1 MAMHRIHQLA
11 TEWGVS
17 SKDII
22 DRLEKMGIRGKKPQ
36 SGLSEAD
43 AERVREEMG
52 LGDEAGKGPSVVVR
66 RTVEVRD
73 GQGAAVTAVD
83 TITETH
89 VKRGVL
95 LRRTQRTPLER
106 ATGVVQFVPRKPG
119 LRVATAVEIGPEIL
133 TSLDRNEFSYAA
145 ALARTEHAAL
155 ATAEA
160 QPEPIVTEPIA
171 PVIAVPIE
179 PELAAE
185 VAADEAPQPA
195 LEPPAIPT
203 PPVSPV
209 EEALPIATTD
219 VEIGEIAATEEE
231 EEPTPVDE
239 PEKLAEEL
247 MSHAERAER
256 ERAGRESASGRQ
268 GAARVLGRID
278 LTRKPAAPAQPEKPA
293 ATPAPPAEEKAGR
306 KKKRKVIRKE
316 DLFDDFERAMGGR
329 QRRPMKKRVAP
340 GQKVAKTE
348 LTTPRASKRVVRI
361 NVTTS
366 AGELARSMSV
376 KASEVLQSL
385 MRLGVM
391 KSIND
396 AIDFDAASLV
406 AEEFGY
412 TVENTAVNVEDLLQI
427 SAPVGEEVSA
437 AEPRAPVVTVMG
449 HVDHGKTSLLD
460 AIRKTNVAAGEA
472 GGITQHI
479 GAYNVQTPH
488 GEICFLDTPGHEAFT
503 AMRARGSRVTDIVI
517 LVVAADDGVM
527 PQTIEAVNHARAAGV
542 PVVVA
547 VNKIDKP
554 DANPDRIKQQL
565 TELGLQP
572 EEWGGDTQ
580 YVPVSALKRQGID
593 ELLDAVILNAQM
605 LELKAPVDRPA
616 HGVVIE
622 ARLDRGRGPVATILV
637 QEGTLKRGDFYVV
650 GETAGRVRAMVD
662 DKGRDVK
669 EAGPSQAVEIIG
681 LEAVPQAGDALDVAA
696 DQETATRVASLRR
709 DAARPAQAA
718 SARFSLEDLQRQVAA
733 GNVNELKVIIKAD
746 VQGSAEALKQ
756 ALEKL
761 STPEVALNVIH
772 TGVGAISESDVQL
785 ALASGAVVVGFHVRP
800 EAKARTLAE
809 RESVDIRLHEIIYEV
824 IAEVKAAMEGLLAP
838 EFREAI
844 EGRAEVRDTFSLPG
858 GLVIAGSYVLDGKVT
873 RNAQCRLLRDNVVIH
888 TGKIGSLRRF
898 KDDVREVQTGYE
910 CGIGLERYNDVKV
923 GDVIECFRI
932 EEIKRTLESAGRSAP
947 TQASA

>member
-1 MAMHRIHQLA
+1 MVMHRIHQLA
-11 TEWGVS
+11 TDWGVS

-22 DRLEKMGIRGKKPQ
+22 DRLEKMGIRGKKAQ
-36 SGLSEAD
+36 SGLSDAD

-52 LGDEAGKGPSVVVR
+52 LAADKGPAVIVR

-95 LRRTQRTPLER
+95 VRRTQRTPLER
-106 ATGVVQFVPRKPG
+106 SGGVPSFVSRTPG
-119 LRVATAVEIGPEIL
+119 LRAATAVDISPDVLG
-133 TSLDRNEFSYAA
+133 SLDRSEFAYASTLTPA
-145 ALARTEHAAL
+145 APVSTPLAAPTAEVEPAEVEALAPTIPAPTE
-155 ATAEA
+155 
-160 QPEPIVTEPIA
+160 PEPVVEAA
-171 PVIAVPIE
+171 PA
-179 PELAAE
+179 
-185 VAADEAPQPA
+185 EAPQPPV
-195 LEPPAIPT
+195 EPTTPA
-203 PPVSPV
+203 PPPPV
-209 EEALPIATTD
+209 EEIPEVVAAQPEG
-219 VEIGEIAATEEE
+219 VEAAEEE

-247 MSHAERAER
+247 LSHAQRTER
-256 ERAGRESASGRQ
+256 EKAAKETTGRQ

-278 LTRKPAAPAQPEKPA
+278 LSRKPAAPAQPEKPA
-293 ATPAPPAEEKAGR
+293 APAAPAAEDKAGR
-306 KKKRKVIRKE
+306 KKKRKVVRKE

-348 LTTPRASKRVVRI
+348 LTTPKASKRIVRI
-361 NVTTS
+361 NQTTS

-396 AIDFDAASLV
+396 VVDFDTASLV
-406 AEEFGY
+406 ADEFGY
-412 TVENTAVNVEDLLQI
+412 TVENTAVNVEDLIQI
-427 SAPVGEEVSA
+427 SAQPGEETGA
-437 AEPRAPVVTVMG
+437 LEMRAPVVTVMG

-460 AIRKTNVAAGEA
+460 AIRKTNVASAEA

-503 AMRARGSRVTDIVI
+503 AMRARGSRVTDIVV

-593 ELLDAVILNAQM
+593 ELLEAITLSAQM

-622 ARLDRGRGPVATILV
+622 ARLDRGRGPVATVLV
-637 QEGTLKRGDFYVV
+637 QEGTLKRGDSYVV

-669 EAGPSQAVEIIG
+669 NAGPSQAVEIIG
-681 LEAVPQAGDALDVAA
+681 LEGVPQAGDVLDVVA
-696 DQETATRVASLRR
+696 DQETATRAATLRR
-709 DAARPAQAA
+709 EAARPTQAA

-746 VQGSAEALKQ
+746 VQGSTEALKQ

-800 EAKARTLAE
+800 EAKARALAE
-809 RESVDIRLHEIIYEV
+809 REGVDIRLHEIIYEV
-824 IAEVKAAMEGLLAP
+824 ISEVRAAMEGLLAP
-838 EFREAI
+838 EFREVI
-844 EGRAEVRDTFSLPG
+844 DGRAEVRDTFSLPG
-858 GLVIAGSYVLDGKVT
+858 GLVIAGSYVVDGKVT

-888 TGKIGSLRRF
+888 TGKVGSLRRF

-923 GDVIECFRI
+923 GDVIECFRM
-932 EEIKRTLESAGRSAP
+932 EEIKRTLESAGRAAS

>member
-1 MAMHRIHQLA
+1 MVMHRIHQLA

-22 DRLEKMGIRGKKPQ
+22 DRLEKMGIRGKKAQ

-43 AERVREEMG
+43 AERVHEEMG
-52 LGDEAGKGPSVVVR
+52 LSGSKAPATVVR

-106 ATGVVQFVPRKPG
+106 AGGTTRFVSRTPG
-119 LRVATAVEIGPEIL
+119 ARAATAVDIAPDVL
-133 TSLDRNEFSYAA
+133 VSLDRNEFAYAA
-145 ALARTEHAAL
+145 GLPATVQIPIPEPEPAPDIILADAPAALQPETNQIEAPIQEVRAAELAPPVEEVAAPIIPAPPPPAVGESL
-155 ATAEA
+155 ATAEEL
-160 QPEPIVTEPIA
+160 PE
-171 PVIAVPIE
+171 
-179 PELAAE
+179 
-185 VAADEAPQPA
+185 
-195 LEPPAIPT
+195 
-203 PPVSPV
+203 
-209 EEALPIATTD
+209 EEA
-219 VEIGEIAATEEE
+219 EE

-247 MSHAERAER
+247 LSHAQRAEQERATKEP
-256 ERAGRESASGRQ
+256 ATGRQ

-278 LTRKPAAPAQPEKPA
+278 LSRKPAAPAQAEKPA
-293 ATPAPPAEEKAGR
+293 TPPAPAAEDKAGR
-306 KKKRKVIRKE
+306 KKKRKVVRKE

-348 LTTPRASKRVVRI
+348 LTTPKASKRVVRI
-361 NVTTS
+361 NQTTS

-376 KASEVLQSL
+376 KAAEVLQSL

-396 AIDFDAASLV
+396 AIDFDTASVV
-406 AEEFGY
+406 ADEFGY
-412 TVENTAVNVEDLLQI
+412 TVENTAVNVEDLLQVG
-427 SAPVGEEVSA
+427 APEGNEVVT

-460 AIRKTNVAAGEA
+460 AIRKTNVASGEA

-527 PQTIEAVNHARAAGV
+527 PQTIEAVNHARAAKV

-554 DANPDRIKQQL
+554 DANPDRVKQQL
-565 TELGLQP
+565 TEFGLQP

-580 YVPVSALKRQGID
+580 YIPVSALKRQGID
-593 ELLDAVILNAQM
+593 ELLEAVVLNAQM
-605 LELKAPVDRPA
+605 LELTAPVDRPA
-616 HGVVIE
+616 HAIVIE
-622 ARLDRGRGPVATILV
+622 ARLDRGRGPVATVLV

-669 EAGPSQAVEIIG
+669 EAKPSQAVEIIG
-681 LEAVPQAGDALDVAA
+681 LEAVPQAGDVLDAVP
-696 DQETATRVASLRR
+696 DQETATRAASLRR
-709 DAARPAQAA
+709 DASRPMQTA

-761 STPEVALNVIH
+761 STQEVALNVIH

-800 EAKARTLAE
+800 EAKARALAE
-809 RESVDIRLHEIIYEV
+809 REAVDIRLHEIIYEV

-858 GLVIAGSYVLDGKVT
+858 GLVIAGSYVTEGKVV

-888 TGKIGSLRRF
+888 NGKIGSLRRF

-910 CGIGLERYNDVKV
+910 CGIGLERYNDLKV
-923 GDVIECFRI
+923 GDVIECFRM
-932 EEIKRTLESAGRSAP
+932 EEIKRTLESASRATP

>member
-1 MAMHRIHQLA
+1 MVMHRIHQLA
-11 TEWGVS
+11 SEWGVH

-36 SGLSEAD
+36 SGLSDAD

-52 LGDEAGKGPSVVVR
+52 LTGSKGPAVVVR

-73 GQGAAVTAVD
+73 AGGAAVTAVD
-83 TITETH
+83 TITETR

-95 LRRTQRTPLER
+95 LRRTQRTRLER
-106 ATGVVQFVPRKPG
+106 AAGVTPLALLTPG
-119 LRVATAVEIGPEIL
+119 LRVATAVDVTPDVL
-133 TSLDRNEFSYAA
+133 TSLDRGEFAYAA
-145 ALARTEHAAL
+145 ATPGAAPML
-155 ATAEA
+155 PPVLKPAPEA
-160 QPEPIVTEPIA
+160 PPAQSPSPER
-171 PVIAVPIE
+171 PVALE
-179 PELAAE
+179 PEHPAEIVAE
-185 VAADEAPQPA
+185 VAAADVEPAESVAPVPPQVPVK
-195 LEPPAIPT
+195 EPL
-203 PPVSPV
+203 VSPEA
-209 EEALPIATTD
+209 EE
-219 VEIGEIAATEEE
+219 GEEVAAEE

-247 MSHAERAER
+247 MSHAQRAER
-256 ERAGRESASGRQ
+256 ERTSKESPGGRQ

-278 LTRKPAAPAQPEKPA
+278 LTRKPAQTAQPEKPA
-293 ATPAPPAEEKAGR
+293 APPAPAAEDKAGR
-306 KKKRKVIRKE
+306 KKKRKVVRKE

-361 NVTTS
+361 NQSTS

-376 KASEVLQSL
+376 KAAEVLQAL

-396 AIDFDAASLV
+396 AIDFDTASVV
-406 AEEFGY
+406 ADEFGY
-412 TVENTAVNVEDLLQI
+412 TVENTAVNVEDLIQVSAPAGEEI
-427 SAPVGEEVSA
+427 SAE
-437 AEPRAPVVTVMG
+437 EPRAPVVTVMG

-460 AIRKTNVAAGEA
+460 AIRKTNVVSGEA

-503 AMRARGSRVTDIVI
+503 AMRARGSRVTDIVV

-527 PQTIEAVNHARAAGV
+527 PQTMEAVNHAKAAKV

-554 DANPDRIKQQL
+554 DANPDRVKQQL

-580 YVPVSALKRQGID
+580 YIAVSALKRQGID
-593 ELLDAVILNAQM
+593 ELLEAIVLNAQM
-605 LELKAPVDRPA
+605 LELSAPVDRPA
-616 HGVVIE
+616 HGIVIE
-622 ARLDRGRGPVATILV
+622 ARLDRGRGPVATVLV
-637 QEGTLKRGDFYVV
+637 QEGTMKRGDFYVV

-669 EAGPSQAVEIIG
+669 EARPSQAVEIIG
-681 LEAVPQAGDALDVAA
+681 LEAVPQAGDVLDVVP
-696 DQETATRVASLRR
+696 DQEIATRAAMLRR
-709 DAARPAQAA
+709 DAARPVQAA

-733 GNVNELKVIIKAD
+733 GNINELKVIIKTD

-761 STPEVALNVIH
+761 STQEVALNVIH

-800 EAKARTLAE
+800 EAKARVLAE
-809 RESVDIRLHEIIYEV
+809 REGVDMRLHEIIYEV

-838 EFREAI
+838 EFREVV

-858 GLVIAGSYVLDGKVT
+858 GLTIAGSYVTDGKVA

-898 KDDVREVQTGYE
+898 KEDVREVQTGYE

-923 GDVIECFRI
+923 GDVIECFRM
-932 EEIKRTLESAGRSAP
+932 EELKRTLESTSRVAP
-947 TQASA
+947 AQASA